1 MSNNVYKWSNV
12 AIAMQSALGAA
23 KTIASISKAAP
34 GVVGSVAHGFLNGEY
49 VYLAVDGMW
58 QLNDAVFRVCN
69 KADDTF
75 QLESVS
81 GGTGIDTTDFDVFTS
96 GTAQKIT
103 FGNSITTAVDMNV
116 SGGNFAQIDITTIHG
131 NQRKTMPGLPDA
143 TTYSFN
149 NNWDPANAGQVAMK
163 TASRTN
169 AKRAFKFTF
178 GTGGPVMVFSG
189 RVGFNGAP
197 AGSAQDKVLSQA
209 VITSDGDLTFYSA

>member
-23 KTIASISKAAP
+23 KTIASITNAAP

-116 SGGNFAQIDITTIHG
+116 SGG